1 MKRILV
7 LVSGL
12 AMAAGPASAQTSDKQ
27 LKESRY
33 QIGQV
38 ERVLEGAVEHAAAV
52 MRDRL
57 RAVLPADL
65 LLSENARVRGFRL
78 EGYGVLFDVEVPSLQ
93 GATLW
98 SFQTLDRNDLG
109 LASALNALRSHVNA
123 DGDSNLQ
130 QALKRVEIE
139 VAPGVFAG
147 GIGPASAT
155 PVSGSAASTAG
166 AGAGNAAAADPV
178 LGDPV
183 EAWRSEINNAL
194 MDAMLEHSR
203 GLGIRPDEWLCIAA
217 RGNYERPPLA
227 PADSNAQTVV
237 IRIRGTDL
245 TSFLGGQISHDDARK
260 RMDVKVF

>member
-1 MKRILV
+1 MKDYLHSSASLDRAATPFLAGLPGGWMLV
-7 LVSGL
+7 GL
-12 AMAAGPASAQTSDKQ
+12 AGLALG
-27 LKESRY
+27 R
-33 QIGQV
+33 
-38 ERVLEGAVEHAAAV
+38 
-52 MRDRL
+52 
-57 RAVLPADL
+57 
-65 LLSENARVRGFRL
+65 
-78 EGYGVLFDVEVPSLQ
+78 
-93 GATLW
+93 
-98 SFQTLDRNDLG
+98 LG
-109 LASALNALRSHVNA
+109 LAQPSVDLVAHRGGQAGAAVAAVAPPVTRFSVA
-123 DGDSNLQ
+123 DDEGATRL
-130 QALKRVEIE
+130 LEGVLGIE
-139 VAPGVFAG
+139 VRERLY
-147 GIGPASAT
+147 IGLT
-155 PVSGSAASTAG
+155 
-166 AGAGNAAAADPV
+166 